1 MYTITRQIEIDTAHR
16 IPDHRSKCQSI
27 HGHRYRIL
35 ATCRGPLYTEGE
47 QKGMVLDFS
56 FLKVFMMEEIH
67 RFCDHG
73 TILSI
78 DDPYTLHFL
87 REGEQDRKVARTAL
101 SRKLWAY
108 FVNGK
113 FGKIYLIEKVP
124 TAENLAEHWF
134 MRLGAEIRALHG
146 PQIELISVKVYETPN
161 CFAEYVI

>member
-1 MYTITRQIEIDTAHR
+1 MYTITRQIEIDAAHR
-16 IPDHRSKCQSI
+16 IPDHKSKCRSI

-47 QKGMVLDFS
+47 QKGMVLDFG
-56 FLKVFMMEEIH
+56 FLKEFMMDEIH

-87 REGEQDRKVARTAL
+87 REGEEDRKVARTAL
-101 SRKLWAY
+101 SRMLGAY
-108 FVNGK
+108 FVHGK
-113 FGKIYLIEKVP
+113 FGKVYLIEKVP

-134 MRLGAEIRALHG
+134 MRLGARIQNTHSSHIVLT
-146 PQIELISVKVYETPN
+146 SVRVYETPN
-161 CFAEYVI
+161 CYAEYVI